1 MENQLQ
7 EIKEQFTK
15 DLFERIYQEVT
26 TNGNEDLFSYYNLII
41 ANLDKHDDIFKDILE
56 NGLAYI
62 TYVNEDM
69 GYTDGDII
77 IYLNNDTQYDIKLIW
92 KEYMIGDSYQNE
104 ECILTHEYKI
114 THSSVIQDI
123 TEKDTDENIL
133 HKIKAETENK
143 LQQFRLQQKQDKLN
157 QMLEE
162 RKQLELDIEE
172 LQKEL
177 ALAS

>member
-7 EIKEQFTK
+7 EVKNKFAE
-15 DLFERIYQEVT
+15 DLFKRIYQEVI
-26 TNGNEDLFSYYNLII
+26 TNDNDDLFSYYNLII

-69 GYTDGDII
+69 GYTDGDIVI
-77 IYLNNDTQYDIKLIW
+77 DLNNNTRYKIKLIW
-92 KEYMIGDSYQNE
+92 KEDIIGDSYENE
-104 ECILTHEYKI
+104 ECILTHEYTI
-114 THSSVIQDI
+114 THIAEIQTT
-123 TEKDTDENIL
+123 TEEEIDKNIL
-133 HKIKAETENK
+133 HKIQADTEDRLKN
-143 LQQFRLQQKQDKLN
+143 FRLQQKQDKLN

-162 RKQLELDIEE
+162 RKQLELNIEE

-177 ALAS
+177 AFAS

>member
-7 EIKEQFTK
+7 EVKNQFTK
-15 DLFERIYQEVT
+15 DLFERIYQEIIR
-26 TNGNEDLFSYYNLII
+26 NGNEDLFSYYNLII

-77 IYLNNDTQYDIKLIW
+77 VYLNNKTEYNIKLIW
-92 KEYMIGDSYQNE
+92 KENMIGDCYENE
-104 ECILTHEYKI
+104 ECVLTHEYTI
-114 THSSVIQDI
+114 THIVEKQTI
-123 TEKDTDENIL
+123 TEENTDVNML
-133 HKIKAETENK
+133 HKIKIETENK
-143 LQQFRLQQKQDKLN
+143 LKKFRLQQKLEKLN

-162 RKQLELDIEE
+162 RNKLELDIEE
-172 LQKEL
+172 LQNEL